1 MIGKTIGG
9 YRIIEQIGMGG
20 MATVYKAYDA
30 GMDRYVALK
39 TLPPQY
45 LNDPEFRARF
55 EQEAHAIARLEH
67 AHILPVFAYGEQDGI
82 TYLAMRYMETGT
94 LSDLVKKGPL
104 SLTDTARYL
113 SQIASALDYAHSAGI
128 IHRDVKPTN
137 VLVDK
142 HGSAYLTDFG
152 IAKIIGG
159 AANLTGTGAVIGT
172 PQYMSPEQFEH
183 DQAANPAS
191 DQYSLAIMAYE
202 MVTGRTPY
210 QAATPWAIIGM
221 HQRSDS
227 LPLPSSLRS
236 DLPPAAENVI
246 LKALSR
252 DPALRYESCARM
264 ADAFNEA
271 ATRAPIWSARPSMLE
286 APTVIG
292 AADKP
297 TTAAGPP
304 TTRLISPKRS
314 RWPLM
319 AAALIVVAA
328 VVAIGVWA
336 SGQDETPPTLP
347 VAAIATDV
355 FTQTTV
361 PQPTA
366 TPTDTPTQ
374 ILTPT
379 PTSPGIEALRD
390 GVPLRLGPAA
400 SYSVIG
406 LLNAG
411 DRLEIIGISE
421 DAIWY
426 QVRTLDGLLG
436 WVITAEAS
444 VAVMG
449 NLRGVPV
456 ALAPT
461 AVPTDTPTMTF
472 TQMPTLT
479 ATTTPTATGTF
490 TLTPTHASTLTQTTA
505 PQPHLTEVNMT
516 AAQPPEIQSLL
527 AEPATG
533 EVVEMCPG
541 SGLCIR
547 SLQGGLASIPM
558 PADISGAEFSLG
570 GWSNDGERVVFSL
583 SEDGGNDGFYII
595 NRDGSELRPLEVA
608 DYNFVDM
615 VWSPDRRRVAA
626 HASCNLAVVEGLEAG
641 DTATVTYLD
650 RQMTGLECYVMPQ
663 WSPDSSQLVVTWINT
678 QFIYPLTRQVRVVDV
693 PSGVYTIV
701 HQANLSVQPHCW
713 YQQAFSPDGEWV
725 AYMNEDCQ
733 PQLVRANG
741 SSDAPLDISQFP
753 YWWRGNFYP
762 QWNGAGSI
770 TP

>member
-1 MIGKTIGG
+1 MIGKTVGG

-94 LSDLVKKGPL
+94 LSDLVRKGPL

-183 DQAANPAS
+183 DQASNPAS

-227 LPLPSSLRS
+227 LPLPSSLRP
-236 DLPPAAENVI
+236 DLSPAAENVI

-252 DPALRYESCARM
+252 DPDLRYESCTRM
-264 ADAFNEA
+264 ADAFHEA
-271 ATRAPIWSARPSMLE
+271 VTHAPIRSARPSILD

-292 AADKP
+292 ATDEL
-297 TTAAGPP
+297 TLDAGPP
-304 TTRLISPKRS
+304 TARLLSQKRV
-314 RWPLM
+314 RWPLI
-319 AAALIVVAA
+319 ATALLVMVA
-328 VVAIGVWA
+328 VVAIGVWVF
-336 SGQDETPPTLP
+336 GQDETPPTLP
-347 VAAIATDV
+347 AAAIATDV
-355 FTQTTV
+355 PTETAA
-361 PQPTA
+361 PQPTE
-366 TPTDTPTQ
+366 TTTDTPTHT
-374 ILTPT
+374 LTPT

-400 SYSVIG
+400 TYSVIG

-411 DRLEIIGISE
+411 DRLEIVGISE
-421 DAIWY
+421 DGIWY
-426 QVRTLDGLLG
+426 QIQTLDGLLG
-436 WVITAEAS
+436 WVIAAEAS

-461 AVPTDTPTMTF
+461 LAPTDTPTMTF
-472 TQMPTLT
+472 T
-479 ATTTPTATGTF
+479 
-490 TLTPTHASTLTQTTA
+490 LTPTVTATATPTPTGTLTHTPAHAPTRTQTTG
-505 PQPHLTEVNMT
+505 PQPQLTEVNMT
-516 AAQPPEIQSLL
+516 AGQPPEIQSLL
-527 AEPATG
+527 VEPAAG
-533 EVVEMCPG
+533 EVIEMCPG

-558 PADISGAEFSLG
+558 PADMNEAEFILG

-595 NRDGSELRPLEVA
+595 NRDGSELRHLEVT
-608 DYNFVDM
+608 DYNFVD
-615 VWSPDRRRVAA
+615 VLWSPDRRRVAA
-626 HASCNLAVVEGLEAG
+626 HASCNLAVVEGLEAD
-641 DTATVTYLD
+641 DTATVIYLD
-650 RQMTGLECYVMPQ
+650 RQMTGVECYVMPQ
-663 WSPDSSQLVVTWINT
+663 WSPDSSQLVVTWVNT
-678 QFIYPLTRQVRVVDV
+678 QFTYPLTRQVRVVDV

-701 HQANLSVQPHCW
+701 HQANVSIQPHCW

-741 SSDAPLDISQFP
+741 SSGEPLTLIQFP
-753 YWWRGNFYP
+753 YWWTGYFYP
-762 QWNGAGSI
+762 QWNGVGSVA
-770 TP
+770 P